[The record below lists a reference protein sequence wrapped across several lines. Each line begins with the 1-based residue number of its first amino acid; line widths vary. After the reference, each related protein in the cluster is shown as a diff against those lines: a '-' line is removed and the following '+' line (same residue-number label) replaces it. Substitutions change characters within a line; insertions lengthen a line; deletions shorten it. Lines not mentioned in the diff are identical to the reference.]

1 MDKALIAPKLISVQ
15 GAAAAL
21 GISVWTVRAW
31 AYAGKISSN
40 KLGKRL
46 MVSSAEIDRIIAE
59 SERPR
64 LEKKS
69 SSPKALPQ

>member
-1 MDKALIAPKLISVQ
+1 MNKTINAPKLLTVQAASV
-15 GAAAAL
+15 AL
-21 GISVWTVRAW
+21 GLSVWTLRAW

-40 KLGKRL
+40 KLGRRL
-46 MVSSAEIDRIIAE
+46 MVSTAEIDRLIAE

-69 SSPKALPQ
+69 SSPQ

>member
-1 MDKALIAPKLISVQ
+1 MDKTLSAPKLISVQ

-31 AYAGKISSN
+31 CYCGRISSH

-46 MVSSAEIDRIIAE
+46 MVAQDELNRILAET
-59 SERPR
+59 ERPR

-69 SSPKALPQ
+69 SSPKTLP